1 MTVSTDAYFCF
12 ICSSFSSAMSPPN
25 EHRAAL
31 VSWARSIEWMPGA
44 GIDYVCFSTLAPGR
58 LDRCA
63 HGGEP
68 FGFALPGAALVV
80 VLSGAPDQLF
90 CRGRRSEGELQL
102 QSLMA
107 SVLIDNRK
115 IVKRHVPR
123 EIPPAK
129 RFEHLRQSMR
139 REVPIAE
146 RDVRRPVLARIMR
159 ARLNCRRAGHRQY
172 TPVQLC

>member
-44 GIDYVCFSTLAPGR
+44 GIDYVCFTTLAPGR

-68 FGFALPGAALVV
+68 FGFALPGAGLWLFYLERLTSCSAEA
-80 VLSGAPDQLF
+80 GAP
-90 CRGRRSEGELQL
+90 RGSC
-102 QSLMA
+102 
-107 SVLIDNRK
+107 N
-115 IVKRHVPR
+115 
-123 EIPPAK
+123 
-129 RFEHLRQSMR
+129 F
-139 REVPIAE
+139 
-146 RDVRRPVLARIMR
+146 R
-159 ARLNCRRAGHRQY
+159 A
-172 TPVQLC
+172 